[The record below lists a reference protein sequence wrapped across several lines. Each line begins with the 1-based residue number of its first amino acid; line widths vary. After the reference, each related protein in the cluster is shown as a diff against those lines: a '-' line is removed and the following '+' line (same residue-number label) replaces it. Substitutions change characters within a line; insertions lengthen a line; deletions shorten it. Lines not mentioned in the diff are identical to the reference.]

1 MKDEDGRSHW
11 PALMAA
17 AQDGDQ
23 QAYRTLLRAM
33 VPAVRAMVRRRISDP
48 ALIEDVIQ
56 DVLLTTHRMR
66 NSYDP
71 ARPFMPWIAA
81 IASARAID
89 ALRRRGRTYRREIND
104 DMAFA
109 NHIDPAAH
117 PIEALAAQSEVTRLL
132 DTLLPRQRHVVEL
145 VKLREM
151 SLDEAAK
158 ASSLSVPVLKTVL
171 HRALTKLRRQKEI
184 CDD

>member
-1 MKDEDGRSHW
+1 MVDDW
-11 PALMAA
+11 PRLMAA

-23 QAYRTLLRAM
+23 QAYRTLLKEM
-33 VPAVRAMVRRRISDP
+33 VPTVRAMVRRRISDP
-48 ALIEDVIQ
+48 VLIDDVVQ

-71 ARPFMPWIAA
+71 ARPIMPWIGA
-81 IASARAID
+81 IVSARAID
-89 ALRRRGRTYRREIND
+89 ALRRRGRTHRREIND
-104 DMAFA
+104 DMALA

-117 PIEALAAQSEVTRLL
+117 PIEALAAQGEVAHLL
-132 DTLLPRQRHVVEL
+132 DTLLPRQRLVIEL

-158 ASSLSVPVLKTVL
+158 ATSLSVAVLKTAL
-171 HRALTKLRRQKEI
+171 HRALARLRRHGET
-184 CDD
+184 CDE